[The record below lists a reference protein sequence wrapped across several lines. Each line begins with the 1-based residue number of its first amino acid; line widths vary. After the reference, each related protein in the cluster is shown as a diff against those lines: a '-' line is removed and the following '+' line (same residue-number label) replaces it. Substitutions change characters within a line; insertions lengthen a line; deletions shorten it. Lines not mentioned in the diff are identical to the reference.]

1 VEGEFSEVRN
11 PKQLASNSKD
21 TRFGGYARPPTALIL
36 NALASEASHSRRANR
51 YFARLPTA
59 KVRREV
65 VFKKDQAPQP
75 VDLTFTLGPEY
86 CGFPVLFEVSGKTK
100 ATELPNGDRLY
111 QNPTLRVTLT
121 NKETGKQ
128 ETHGSTGTIRATDLE
143 GGDVSLV
150 STGQNVIFSPS
161 IGILVLNGRY
171 TFVEDED
178 ENFTQPQGNGRIIK
192 ACDQLA

>member
-1 VEGEFSEVRN
+1 M
-11 PKQLASNSKD
+11 
-21 TRFGGYARPPTALIL
+21 
-36 NALASEASHSRRANR
+36 
-51 YFARLPTA
+51 
-59 KVRREV
+59 
-65 VFKKDQAPQP
+65 FKKDQAPQP
-75 VDLTFTLGPEY
+75 VDLTETFGPEY

-100 ATELPNGDRLY
+100 ARELPNGDRLY

-128 ETHGSTGTIRATDLE
+128 VTHGSTGTIRATDLE
-143 GGDVSLV
+143 DGDVSLV

-161 IGILVLNGRY
+161 IGIVVLNGRY

-178 ENFTQPQGNGRIIK
+178 ENLSQPQGDGRIIK